1 MKIAILTDSSCNLTK
16 EYLDLHKNLFV
27 VPLGITVN
35 NEQYKDQV
43 DISSKEVYSKL
54 DNNDVKSSL
63 PSIGDITKKIEEII
77 ELGYDK
83 LFVITI
89 SSGLSGTYNSVR
101 LAVEDIDFDI
111 TTFDSKTLAMGLG
124 YVVKKAVKL
133 LDKGVDIDDA
143 IKLLNEFRYNKLLAV
158 YTLNTLKYLRAGGRI
173 GKVEGTIGDILK
185 IKPIIT
191 VNDEGVYETIS
202 KGRGNRRA
210 LSKTID
216 IVVER
221 FSNKKINLT
230 VHYGNDIEKAKMLLE
245 RLSELLDVSE
255 GELVELTPVL
265 GIHTGPGLIA
275 VIAHEV

>member
-16 EYLDLHKNLFV
+16 EYLSEHKNLFV
-27 VPLGITVN
+27 VPLGITVD
-35 NEQYKDQV
+35 NEQFRDQV

-54 DNNDVKSSL
+54 DTNDVKSSL

-77 ELGYDK
+77 QLGYDK
-83 LFVITI
+83 IFVISI
-89 SSGLSGTYNSVR
+89 SSGLSGTYNAVR

-111 TTFDSKTLAMGLG
+111 TIFDSKTLAMGLG
-124 YVVKKAVKL
+124 YVVKKA
-133 LDKGVDIDDA
+133 
-143 IKLLNEFRYNKLLAV
+143 IKLLEKSIDLDDIIKLLIEFRFNKLFTV

-191 VNDEGVYETIS
+191 VNDEGVYETLS

-221 FSNKKINLT
+221 FTNKEINLT
-230 VHYGNDIEKAKMLLE
+230 VHYGNDYEKAEMLLE
-245 RLSELLDVSE
+245 RLKELLNISE
-255 GELVELTPVL
+255 SELVELTPVL